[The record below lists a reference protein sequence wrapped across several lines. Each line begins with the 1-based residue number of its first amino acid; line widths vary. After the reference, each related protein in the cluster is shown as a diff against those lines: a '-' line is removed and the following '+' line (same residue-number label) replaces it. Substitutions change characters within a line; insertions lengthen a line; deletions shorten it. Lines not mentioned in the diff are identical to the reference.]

1 MVATKTNER
10 PGTRAQLRYARL
22 PARKAR
28 AVLDVIRGLPVDRA
42 DEVLEFSTR
51 APARPIR
58 KLLASAVANA
68 ENNDHQDG
76 DSLYI
81 STCYADEGPTLR
93 RWRPRAR
100 GRATRIRKRTCHI
113 TIIVSPMPPEMVE
126 RVEAERSRATAAAGA
141 TGGRR
146 AQEARRARVARSRA
160 AQGQPEPDDLE
171 AEEPE
176 PDDEE
181 LDELEQEES
190 AEGEV
195 EEEELPDE
203 DEPAELEE
211 LDEGAE
217 EPTQA
222 EMSEEGEEDK

>member
-10 PGTRAQLRYARL
+10 PGTRAQLRYARM

-28 AVLDVIRGLPVDRA
+28 AVLDLIRGLPVDRA

-68 ENNDHQDG
+68 ESNDHQDG

-160 AQGQPEPDDLE
+160 AQGQPEPDLE
-171 AEEPE
+171 DEELE
-176 PDDEE
+176 SDDELEELEELEEEVEEE
-181 LDELEQEES
+181 LDEE
-190 AEGEV
+190 A
-195 EEEELPDE
+195 D
-203 DEPAELEE
+203 
-211 LDEGAE
+211 

-222 EMSEEGEEDK
+222 DVPEEGEEEK

>member
-10 PGTRAQLRYARL
+10 PGTRAQLRYARM

-28 AVLDVIRGLPVDRA
+28 AVLDLIRGLPVDRA

-113 TIIVSPMPPEMVE
+113 TIIVGPMPPEMVE

-171 AEEPE
+171 GEELE
-176 PDDEE
+176 PDDDV
-181 LDELEQEES
+181 DELE
-190 AEGEV
+190 
-195 EEEELPDE
+195 
-203 DEPAELEE
+203 ELEE
-211 LDEGAE
+211 LDQE
-217 EPTQA
+217 ELDQDERDELEQLDEDTGDEDTGEDDAP
-222 EMSEEGEEDK
+222 EEGDDR

>member
-10 PGTRAQLRYARL
+10 PGTRAQLRYARM

-28 AVLDVIRGLPVDRA
+28 AVLDLIRGLPVDRA

-51 APARPIR
+51 APVRSIR

-76 DSLYI
+76 DSLYV

-113 TIIVSPMPPEMVE
+113 TIIVSPMPTEMME
-126 RVEAERSRATAAAGA
+126 RVEAERSRAPVAAGA

-160 AQGQPEPDDLE
+160 AQAPAETEDVEPDEAEPDD
-171 AEEPE
+171 
-176 PDDEE
+176 DV
-181 LDELEQEES
+181 S
-190 AEGEV
+190 
-195 EEEELPDE
+195 
-203 DEPAELEE
+203 ELEE
-211 LDEGAE
+211 LDELDQEELEHVELEELDEQAE
-217 EPTQA
+217 EPTQT
-222 EMSEEGEEDK
+222 EMSEEGDDEK